1 MSTFH
6 WTHLVLHGASVRR
19 TPNEQ
24 VIRTTCLSTRSRI
37 SIICRFRNIIGLRD
51 GQIRLPQLAGRRCAF
66 YFSFSARP
74 NQLITFWFWPTVP
87 AHCVIIIGCMSFIF
101 TSWRANLGK
110 VKTERFVHQRRE
122 TVKYRD
128 GKVVDVRLFAAWR
141 VS

>member
-19 TPNEQ
+19 TLIAR
-24 VIRTTCLSTRSRI
+24 VISTTCLSTRSRI

-87 AHCVIIIGCMSFIF
+87 AHCVIIIGCM
-101 TSWRANLGK
+101 LGK
-110 VKTERFVHQRRE
+110 VKTERFVHQRCE